1 MGNSFFLIKQN
12 SKFKYIY
19 TFINKKWYF
28 DRFYNEFV
36 SQNILNLSYVFS
48 YKDVDRGFL
57 EKIGPSGI
65 VQPIKGFFN
74 KLKNLQSGFIYHY
87 LFLMFVSMFVIILFT
102 IFPQSLSLVLNSTIF
117 LGLIA

>member
-19 TFINKKWYF
+19 TFISK
-28 DRFYNEFV
+28 
-36 SQNILNLSYVFS
+36 NILNLSYVFS

-65 VQPIKGFFN
+65 VQTIKVFFN

-87 LFLMFVSMFVIILFT
+87 LFLMFVSSLIL
-102 IFPQSLSLVLNSTIF
+102 IVLVLFPVNSITSFNLIF
-117 LGLIA
+117 FLLFIIYFF

>member
-19 TFINKKWYF
+19 TFISK
-28 DRFYNEFV
+28 
-36 SQNILNLSYVFS
+36 NILNLSYVFS

-65 VQPIKGFFN
+65 VQTIKVFFN

-87 LFLMFVSMFVIILFT
+87 LFLMFVSSLIL
-102 IFPQSLSLVLNSTIF
+102 IVLVLFPVNSMTSF
-117 LGLIA
+117 NLLETKLTQKKP